1 VIELA
6 LESYV
11 ERLDLHKMFGC
22 SAPLQVDL
30 GCGDGSFL
38 CALAKRIPQKN
49 FLGVERL
56 LGRVRSAAR
65 KAAGI
70 DNVRVLRVETFY
82 AVRYL
87 LPAQSVEAFHLL
99 FPDPWPKRRHHRRR
113 IVTADFLKAAAAA
126 LTENGTLRIA
136 TDQSEYFEQIR
147 RCAEQSADFATRK
160 GNGHDDFPASAFEN
174 RFKCAGAQIYLI
186 ELRKVSPVT

>member
-6 LESYV
+6 PESYV
-11 ERLDLHKMFGC
+11 ERLDPHKIFGR

-38 CALAKRIPQKN
+38 CALAERMPQKN

-56 LGRVRSAAR
+56 LGRIRSAAR
-65 KAAGI
+65 KAARI

-99 FPDPWPKRRHHRRR
+99 FPDPWPKRRHRRRR
-113 IVTADFLKAAAAA
+113 IVTADFLKAAAEA
-126 LTENGTLRIA
+126 LKENGTLRIA

-147 RCAEQSADFATRK
+147 RCAEQSADFATIK

-174 RFKCAGAQIYLI
+174 RYKRAGAQIYLL
-186 ELRKVSPVT
+186 ELRRVSPVT

>member
-1 VIELA
+1 VIQLVP
-6 LESYV
+6 ESYLD
-11 ERLDLHKMFGC
+11 RLDPQKIFRR

-30 GCGDGSFL
+30 GCGDGAFL
-38 CALAKRIPQKN
+38 CALAERMPEKN
-49 FLGVERL
+49 FLGLERL
-56 LGRVRSAAR
+56 AGRVRSAAR
-65 KAAGI
+65 KAARL

-82 AVRYL
+82 AIRYL
-87 LPAQSVEAFHLL
+87 LPTHSVEAFHLL

-136 TDQSEYFEQIR
+136 TDQSEYFEHIC
-147 RCAEQSADFATRK
+147 RCAKQSADFATSK
-160 GNGHDDFPASAFEN
+160 GNGHDDFPPSAFEN
-174 RFKCAGAQIYLI
+174 RFKRVGAQIYLL